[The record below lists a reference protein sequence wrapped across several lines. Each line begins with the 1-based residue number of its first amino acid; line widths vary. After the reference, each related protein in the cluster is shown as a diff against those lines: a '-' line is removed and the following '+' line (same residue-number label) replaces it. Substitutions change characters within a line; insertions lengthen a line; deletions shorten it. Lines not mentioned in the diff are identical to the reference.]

1 MEGATQKMR
10 GELDKL
16 NQTIII
22 PERSGKRW
30 ADRKM
35 MTSWLHHGRKSV
47 SASSAAHLLRSSGRK
62 RTRIGI

>member
-16 NQTIII
+16 NQIII
-22 PERSGKRW
+22 ILERSW

-35 MTSWLHHGRKSV
+35 MTSCQKSI
-47 SASSAAHLLRSSGRK
+47 SAFSAAHLLRKWRQK
-62 RTRIGI
+62 KDQDRHLIGIA